1 MPLDIRI
8 TVNDDRKRKLN
19 EIDGAVDAD
28 KTTIK
33 QRLMDEAIDAFHKKL
48 FKPGDVAE
56 RMKVVGDDERNA

>member
-33 QRLMDEAIDAFHKKL
+33 QRLMDEAIDEFHEKL
-48 FKPGDVAE
+48 FKADGPIKTMGTSKHE
-56 RMKVVGDDERNA
+56 